1 MQNIKFRAFSLKT
14 NDWVYGYYAKF
25 RNFKNEVYECIIP
38 MDKETGEAYMENITS
53 FAEGSLGQFTGMY
66 DKNGKEIYEND
77 IVRIL
82 YTDWTS
88 KSDNDQRTLDEY
100 LRDISKIG
108 IIEWDKFYPQ
118 YCIHFMDKDNYGLL
132 NYGKY
137 GYIEVIGNVF
147 QSKDLL

>member
-1 MQNIKFRAFSLKT
+1 
-14 NDWVYGYYAKF
+14 
-25 RNFKNEVYECIIP
+25 
-38 MDKETGEAYMENITS
+38 MENITT
-53 FAEGSLGQFTGMY
+53 FAEGSLGRFTGMY

-118 YCIHFMDKDNYGLL
+118 YWIHFIDKDNYGSL

-137 GYIEVIGNVF
+137 GYIEVIGNIF
-147 QSKDLL
+147 QNKDLL

>member
-66 DKNGKEIYEND
+66 DKNGKEIYEGD
-77 IVRIL
+77 ILKPFDSEMLGTV
-82 YTDWTS
+82 
-88 KSDNDQRTLDEY
+88 
-100 LRDISKIG
+100 
-108 IIEWDKFYPQ
+108 KFYEKLGWDGSGSMHSGY
-118 YCIHFMDKDNYGLL
+118 YCPEWNIDFSGEEGFAELDWLL
-132 NYGKY
+132 GFWDCE
-137 GYIEVIGNVF
+137 IVGNVF
-147 QSKDLL
+147 QNKNLLNKIY